1 MVLNLDKTN
10 LIEFIKHNLL
20 RSVLCTGY
28 KEKHVDEKLNQNSL
42 VYKLITT
49 YMRRVNQAD
58 KLITKSNGV
67 YYAVRLVAHNSNTTT
82 LKFISHFTLQS
93 NME

>member
-1 MVLNLDKTN
+1 MP
-10 LIEFIKHNLL
+10 

-28 KEKHVDEKLNQNSL
+28 KEKHVEEKLNRNFL
-42 VYKLITT
+42 VYKLITI
-49 YMRRVNQAD
+49 YMRRVNQTD
-58 KLITKSNGV
+58 KMITKLSEV

-93 NME
+93 SMEKFSEFNRPTVERYLP